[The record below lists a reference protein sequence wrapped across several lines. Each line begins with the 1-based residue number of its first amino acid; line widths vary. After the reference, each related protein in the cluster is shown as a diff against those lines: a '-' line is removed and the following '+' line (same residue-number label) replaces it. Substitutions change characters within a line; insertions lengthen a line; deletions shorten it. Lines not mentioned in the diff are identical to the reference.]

1 VNVPAQC
8 RLDGFKQGHLTPDA
22 ELSFY
27 RIAQEALNNVAK
39 HAHADRADV
48 VLTSSGGQVV
58 LVVED
63 DGVGFEPI
71 EQTAAPSGIGLASM
85 RERAALVG
93 ASLEVESV
101 PTRGTSVFVK
111 LGLQRVG
118 IADDYGS
125 SRRRPRNGP

>member
-1 VNVPAQC
+1 
-8 RLDGFKQGHLTPDA
+8 
-22 ELSFY
+22 
-27 RIAQEALNNVAK
+27 LNNVAK
-39 HAHADRADV
+39 HAQATRADV
-48 VLTSSGGQVV
+48 VLTSSAGQVA

-71 EQTAAPSGIGLASM
+71 EETAAPSGIGLASM

-111 LGLQRVG
+111 TRITEGG
-118 IADDYGS
+118 A
-125 SRRRPRNGP
+125 RR